1 MNREMRIIIVIQ
13 DELKGSARRLK
24 TKEQCKR
31 VKS

>member
-1 MNREMRIIIVIQ
+1 MNREKKRVAVAK
-13 DELKGSARRLK
+13 DELRGSARRLK

>member
-1 MNREMRIIIVIQ
+1 MNKEQKKVEVTK
-13 DELKGSARRLK
+13 DELRGSARSLK